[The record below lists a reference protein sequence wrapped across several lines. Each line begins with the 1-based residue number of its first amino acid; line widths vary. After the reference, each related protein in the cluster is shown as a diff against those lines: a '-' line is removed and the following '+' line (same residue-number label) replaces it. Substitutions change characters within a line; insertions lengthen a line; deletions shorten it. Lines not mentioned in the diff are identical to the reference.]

1 MKNLVLIGLV
11 VLLVYLQS
19 RLWFGENSVAEI
31 RSLQAR
37 IAQLETEN
45 RVQQQV
51 NDQLRAQVRAMKD
64 AADQDALI
72 EQARERLGLI
82 APGETLYLFVD
93 DPQQ

>member
-45 RVQQQV
+45 RVQQQM
-51 NDQLRAQVRAMKD
+51 NEQLRAQVRAMKD